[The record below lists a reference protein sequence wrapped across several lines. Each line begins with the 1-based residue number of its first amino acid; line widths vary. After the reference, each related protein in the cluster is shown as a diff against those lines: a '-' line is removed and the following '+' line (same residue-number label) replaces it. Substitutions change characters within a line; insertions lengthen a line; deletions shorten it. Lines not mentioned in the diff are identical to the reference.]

1 MADTTPTDND
11 NYMYQYFVNEGKVAG
26 KSKEEFKLEIERNEA
41 KTNDIIKGLLV
52 DVDGTPRAALQDRV
66 SQAPLDL
73 NLYSDRSEQ
82 QPTQLKQTPTQYH
95 YTPSHSS
102 SHRNHQPMPTFTD
115 HKTARAT
122 TDHRKQSSQSSSQ
135 APPIPTRLDAATLQ
149 AANEFAKEKLKRER
163 KRVARAGIQKLMA
176 NNIPLTRKF
185 DPLNDNNVTE
195 MEEEVT
201 FQVTTKRKEK
211 SIEMYQ
217 KLLMFGVK
225 GLEYTNEKWNPF
237 DFELE
242 GWANQVSSNIT
253 DFDDIMEDL
262 YDKYKTKGGSWPP
275 ELRLAFALAISA
287 GSWHGASKGDAN
299 SGFTKAIK
307 KNPNVG
313 YKLVSGIMKGVGG
326 QGNDHASVHGKD
338 EDDDRAPIPT
348 NTNDLAA
355 QLIQLKKD
363 RANTNPASNPTKSL
377 TFADNTRPH
386 RSDKFERSEQ
396 LAREL
401 TKKQEQLIDMDNK
414 MKIRERQMQQQLDI
428 LAKQQQQLN
437 AKIKEYETYTATDRH
452 SDRYTDRHTTASNH
466 NRRPRSRTNQS
477 DSQFA
482 NFKKVDISH
491 LSPTSSSLSITDIDL
506 DNTLTMNLVTTN
518 KYDQDDTVTDAA
530 TTRPIKQPAIP
541 IPTRLTSPPSHPKS
555 ELKIDVNQHNP
566 THNISTHD
574 SNLQSTNSKPITAT
588 DIDALALDDIIT
600 QDTNKIDVESF
611 DNIKPILNKINEKAN
626 AIANTTT
633 ANSAV
638 SNPNAVNTANA
649 NPSHHDRA
657 KLSKSKSKSRTKSKL
672 AKSKSKSKSKHIE
685 TTDDALGMLDDALHD
700 ITFDDL
706 DDDLLKN

>member
-52 DVDGTPRAALQDRV
+52 DVDGTPRAPFHDRI

-73 NLYSDRSEQ
+73 NLYSDKSE
-82 QPTQLKQTPTQYH
+82 QPTQLKQTPTQHQNH

-102 SHRNHQPMPTFTD
+102 SHRNQQPMPTFTD
-115 HKTARAT
+115 HKSRVT
-122 TDHRKQSSQSSSQ
+122 TDHRKQSSSQ
-135 APPIPTRLDAATLQ
+135 APPIPARLDPATLE
-149 AANEFAKEKLKRER
+149 AANEFAREKLKRER

-176 NNIPLTRKF
+176 NNVPLTRKF

-313 YKLVSGIMKGVGG
+313 YKLVNGIMKGVGG

-338 EDDDRAPIPT
+338 EDDDHAPIPT

-363 RANTNPASNPTKSL
+363 RVIACANPTKSL
-377 TFADNTRPH
+377 TFADHTRPH

-414 MKIRERQMQQQLDI
+414 MKIRERQLQQQLDI
-428 LAKQQQQLN
+428 LAKQQHQLN
-437 AKIKEYETYTATDRH
+437 TKIKEYEASTATDRH
-452 SDRYTDRHTTASNH
+452 SDRYTDRHTTTSNH

-491 LSPTSSSLSITDIDL
+491 LSPTHSSSLDITDIDL

-530 TTRPIKQPAIP
+530 TTRPIKPPTIP
-541 IPTRLTSPPSHPKS
+541 IPTRLTSPPSQPKS
-555 ELKIDVNQHNP
+555 ELKIDVNQHIP
-566 THNISTHD
+566 THND
-574 SNLQSTNSKPITAT
+574 CNLQSTNSKPITAT

-600 QDTNKIDVESF
+600 QDSNKIDVESF

-626 AIANTTT
+626 AIANTTN

-638 SNPNAVNTANA
+638 SNPNAVNTANT

-657 KLSKSKSKSRTKSKL
+657 KLSKSKSKSKSRTKSKL
-672 AKSKSKSKSKHIE
+672 SKSKSKSKSKHIE